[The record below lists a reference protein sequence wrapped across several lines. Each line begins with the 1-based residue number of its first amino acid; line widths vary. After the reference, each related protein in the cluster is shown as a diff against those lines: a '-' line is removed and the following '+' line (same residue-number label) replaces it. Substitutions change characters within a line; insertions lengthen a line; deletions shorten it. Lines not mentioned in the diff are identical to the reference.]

1 VAGFQEFG
9 IIDLELDDLGLQVA
23 SRWDADVRER
33 DSGGIQ
39 GKRNGCADG
48 QPSGSRAAW

>member
-23 SRWDADVRER
+23 SRWDA
-33 DSGGIQ
+33 
-39 GKRNGCADG
+39 GCA
-48 QPSGSRAAW
+48 